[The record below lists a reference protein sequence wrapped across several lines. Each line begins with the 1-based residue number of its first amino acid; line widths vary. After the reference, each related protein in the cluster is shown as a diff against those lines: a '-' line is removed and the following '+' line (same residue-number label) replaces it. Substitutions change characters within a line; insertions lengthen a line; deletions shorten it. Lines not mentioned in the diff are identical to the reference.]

1 MVHILNHDQF
11 GCGAGVMQQIRLL
24 ALLNIPTALV
34 NTRTSTCFNFQYGG
48 SIHDKIRYTKQI
60 YGMTEKRVQ
69 HLRLIFHCLT

>member
-34 NTRTSTCFNFQYGG
+34 NTGHPPV
-48 SIHDKIRYTKQI
+48 SISNTAEASMTKSDIQNKYT
-60 YGMTEKRVQ
+60 E
-69 HLRLIFHCLT
+69 